1 MEGIEDAVMRSVW
14 KNDDDGKEID
24 IVSFSYRTKVGFEPS
39 EGELV
44 MLAKSLDEISQKGSV
59 QLTPSTGDTTSDS
72 LSVTGLSITGFE
84 AIEGEG
90 GSLVKVKV
98 ADRRLFWRFAT
109 VSLSVNEPR
118 PDGGFV
124 PSSLDGTRPWSLARL
139 VEFLFSHLGET
150 LDCSVLPNLPLVGLR
165 WNGVRVVSVLRAL
178 LSLVGFSVGLD
189 FSGNLRLVRIGES
202 TTSVE
207 SDDWTEEWH
216 QRRFLSKPDEVEFV
230 GAPVLVW
237 KRAVLKPQAVDTDG
251 VIKDLESV
259 SYLVGKDVGLELACG
274 FASLGEREREL
285 ARASVGRLFRLP
297 ETGGVPLLAADYDG
311 AKAKLTTSIF
321 VPDKKRGFKNIEGVE
336 VPFSV
341 IDAEEGLLLTERLCG
356 TLTKEEIDCLPSII
370 DGEPVKVNLSEVV
383 LEYPTV
389 RRDANGGVVRWRRR
403 FGNGGGNATGAPAK
417 AVFDFPA
424 AAVVEGSSREKFYE
438 AVAEKI
444 ASSILSVPSS
454 VDVCCRRFVGAKDI
468 APDGSVSCVRLKFED
483 GAAWTETESAP
494 VLFDFTEVQN
504 DFSVLLGCRWHSGTR
519 VAASA
524 DAGVYRWLQNA
535 NKTGV
540 LPLVSSAGEEAPAET
555 RIGGR
560 LKSFDEEN
568 ALPEVDRVV
577 PFEAFNFAYR
587 EHRTEKLKGEEAQD
601 RVWALRLVS
610 DDKHRIESELN
621 RSTPVVRLCDEN
633 EGDIDD
639 FWRVRAV
646 PSGEDVEAGMAQ
658 AGSPTY
664 LPVVSNNLS
673 YRVMWLINR
682 GVGEEGGWLTDVPAE
697 GLGITVRDCP
707 KRPAPPR
714 HIGQVGNIVVLTDD
728 DLICTTSDGD
738 AFVLANIRHDAHFH
752 LDREHDG
759 RIRFTTTPPGVR
771 PTDGWSIVGEMVCD
785 PSLAN
790 DNTELKLE
798 SGQWCPQIVINSSAV
813 PIYPLGVTLTVDEAP
828 TVSLPLSKLT
838 NGDFDGL
845 SVAEAKKKN
854 ADTENR
860 IVEVLNT
867 IFLPDME

>member
-1 MEGIEDAVMRSVW
+1 MEGVEDVVMRGVW
-14 KNDDDGKEID
+14 KNDDDGRVLTL
-24 IVSFSYRTKVGFEPS
+24 VSFSYKTKVGFEPS

-44 MLAKSLDEISQKGSV
+44 LLAECLDEVSQRGSV
-59 QLTPSTGDTTSDS
+59 RLTPSADDTTTDS
-72 LSVTGLSITGFE
+72 LTVAGLSVVGFE
-84 AIEGEG
+84 AVEGEG

-98 ADRRLFWRFAT
+98 ADRRAFWRFAT
-109 VSLSVNEPR
+109 VSLVVNEPR
-118 PDGGFV
+118 RCGGFV
-124 PSSLDGTRPWSLARL
+124 PSSLDGTRPWTLRRL

-150 LDCSVLPNLPLVGLR
+150 VDCSALPDVPLIGLK
-165 WNGVRVVSVLRAL
+165 WQSVRVVSVLRAL
-178 LSLVGFSVGLD
+178 LSLVGFTVSLD
-189 FSGNLRLVRIGES
+189 FSGKLRLVHLGEKS
-202 TTSVE
+202 TSVDSE
-207 SDDWTEEWH
+207 DWTEEWH

-321 VPDKKRGFKNIEGVE
+321 VPNKKRGFKNIEGIG
-336 VPFSV
+336 VPFSI
-341 IDAEEGLLLTERLCG
+341 IDAEEGLLLTDRLCG
-356 TLTKEEIDCLPSII
+356 TLTAEEIDCLPSIV

-383 LEYPTV
+383 LEYPTEK
-389 RRDANGGVVRWRRR
+389 RDADGGVVRWRRR

-424 AAVVEGSSREKFYE
+424 AAVVEGSSKEKFYE
-438 AVAEKI
+438 AVAERI
-444 ASSILSVPSS
+444 ASSILSVPSR

-468 APDGSVSCVRLKFED
+468 APDGTVSCVRLKFED

-494 VLFDFTEVQN
+494 VLFDFAEVQN
-504 DFSVLLGCRWHSGTR
+504 DFSVLLGCRWHSGTK

-587 EHRTEKLKGEEAQD
+587 EHKTEKLKGEEAQD
-601 RVWALRLVS
+601 KVWALRLLS

-639 FWRVRAV
+639 IWRVRAV
-646 PSGEDVEAGMAQ
+646 PSPRMWRRVWHRRARRPMFLS
-658 AGSPTY
+658 SPTAS
-664 LPVVSNNLS
+664 P
-673 YRVMWLINR
+673 
-682 GVGEEGGWLTDVPAE
+682 
-697 GLGITVRDCP
+697 
-707 KRPAPPR
+707 
-714 HIGQVGNIVVLTDD
+714 IVL
-728 DLICTTSDGD
+728 CG
-738 AFVLANIRHDAHFH
+738 
-752 LDREHDG
+752 
-759 RIRFTTTPPGVR
+759 
-771 PTDGWSIVGEMVCD
+771 
-785 PSLAN
+785 
-790 DNTELKLE
+790 
-798 SGQWCPQIVINSSAV
+798 
-813 PIYPLGVTLTVDEAP
+813 
-828 TVSLPLSKLT
+828 
-838 NGDFDGL
+838 
-845 SVAEAKKKN
+845 
-854 ADTENR
+854 
-860 IVEVLNT
+860 
-867 IFLPDME
+867 